1 MAASNNFKLS
11 IAVAIAIFG
20 MNSAGAF
27 AAVIETLDDWFG
39 ERGAEAKKQLYE

>member
-39 ERGAEAKKQLYE
+39 EPGAEVKEAII